1 MVGKAASLEGATYI
15 SRNEDRLRAIYP
27 KAVVIKPAV
36 SNRQETFVSAYN
48 GLTVPLPAS
57 GYRYSATPDVDQSAG
72 PNEEDGFNERGVGES
87 ATESVYANQ
96 RVLAYDPFVKDGL
109 AEDALTTLVLPFID
123 SARHGVQYLGELVAK
138 YGSAEGN
145 GVQFIDQDE
154 VWYMEIVTGHMWVA
168 VRIPDDCYAV
178 AANQVAIQNID
189 FDDPENFQWAPGIR
203 EFVDA
208 HHLNPDETGF
218 NFRHIFGTDT
228 EKDHH
233 YNTPR
238 VWFAQRYFNPED
250 QSQNP
255 ESAELPFIRKPSRKL
270 SLEDIQYVLKSHYDE
285 TQYDPLG
292 GGSTHDKLT
301 YRAISLSRTAN
312 SHILQGRSDVLG
324 GVQWVGFGIP
334 TFCPHV
340 PMLTNATDID
350 PTYANVPATMD
361 LASAYWLYEA
371 LAMVVESHYA
381 EFIEQDLA
389 YQKDLGEWAR
399 RKLAAVATAA
409 ADLKGAALTDYLT
422 AQNHAIVTHYNQVTK
437 AFLFELMTQGTELS
451 KLTFK
456 MDSNL

>member
-15 SRNEDRLRAIYP
+15 SRNEDRLQAIYP

-36 SNRQETFVSAYN
+36 TGRKETFVSAYN

-96 RVLAYDPFVKDGL
+96 RVLAYDPFVNNGL

-178 AANQVAIQNID
+178 AANQVAIQQID
-189 FDDPENFQWAPGIR
+189 FNDPDNYQWAKGIR
-203 EFVDA
+203 EFVDE
-208 HHLNPDETGF
+208 HHLNPDVTGF

-250 QSQNP
+250 QSQDP

-312 SHILQGRSDVLG
+312 SHILQGRSDGLG

-340 PMLTNATDID
+340 PMFTNANAID
-350 PTYANVPATMD
+350 PTYANVPASMD
-361 LASAYWLYEA
+361 LNSAYWLYEA

-381 EFIEQDLA
+381 EFIEADLA

-409 ADLKGAALTDYLT
+409 ADLKDAALTDYLT
-422 AQNHAIVTHYNQVTK
+422 AQNHAIVAHYNQVTK
-437 AFLFELMTQGTELS
+437 DFLFELMTQGTELS
-451 KLTFK
+451 QLTFK
-456 MDSNL
+456 MDPNL